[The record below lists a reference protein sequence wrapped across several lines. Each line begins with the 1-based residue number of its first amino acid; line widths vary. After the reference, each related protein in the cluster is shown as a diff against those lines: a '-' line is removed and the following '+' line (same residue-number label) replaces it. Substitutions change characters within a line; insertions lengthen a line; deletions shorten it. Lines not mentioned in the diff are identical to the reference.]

1 MLMKTKSNELLEM
14 ITNSMFN
21 ELNQL
26 TDNDND
32 LQDNN

>member
-1 MLMKTKSNELLEM
+1 MKTKSNELLEM

>member
-1 MLMKTKSNELLEM
+1 MKTKSNELLEM

-32 LQDNN
+32 L

>member
-1 MLMKTKSNELLEM
+1 MLKTKSNELLEM

-32 LQDNN
+32 L

>member
-1 MLMKTKSNELLEM
+1 MKTKSNKLLEM
-14 ITNSMFN
+14 VTNSMFN

-32 LQDNN
+32 L

>member
-1 MLMKTKSNELLEM
+1 MKTKSNELLEM
-14 ITNSMFN
+14 VTNSMFN

-32 LQDNN
+32 L